1 MKYLP
6 YLYSIV
12 LLFLCSCSDDSETL
26 KNEIDFSTP
35 YAIVDDPNDPIQHHR
50 YEIYK
55 EHEVSVYFNDT
66 ISRTEI
72 GKDYD
77 GNMMYRYETL
87 DLNWQFSSN
96 NHDAVSYRFVYLTKP
111 EEQEKALRFVDIF
124 IEQSSEKMR
133 PFTIFLTDSI
143 VSTNIA
149 GKYEE
154 RPQYM
159 TSFRTLAVSQLQNL
173 SDEEMKSLVS
183 EILRNMLQAKITEN
197 KTLVDRFGSV
207 SSTDNYYNRSWVNSG
222 SNEGLGC
229 NAEYFGK
236 WWLSPNK
243 FFDEEKIEYIL
254 IISHW
259 TYEEFEAIRAEMVA
273 EMGQFGFI
281 CGNKY
286 VGANSSPSDV
296 DEDLESYIN
305 IILEIGKEEFIN
317 RYGGSALVMEKY
329 QLLVDF
335 IEGDLG
341 VEL

>member
-159 TSFRTLAVSQLQNL
+159 TSFRTLAVSQLQDL

-243 FFDEEKIEYIL
+243 FFDEEEIEYIL
-254 IISHW
+254 NTSHW
-259 TYEEFEAIRAEMVA
+259 TYEEFEAIRAEMVS

-286 VGANSSPSDV
+286 AGANSSPSDV